1 MAPSQLSIATGSVS
15 RLVKEES
22 YYRKELSQQKEK
34 LAKEKQSL
42 GPDADYNDNFMIK
55 QMETAI
61 HETERVFAPLRVK
74 IDEAVRKLEEQLALS
89 ESNEHTSEEEL
100 KKANDALE
108 SAKKLQGDAEA
119 AE

>member
-1 MAPSQLSIATGSVS
+1 M
-15 RLVKEES
+15 
-22 YYRKELSQQKEK
+22 
-34 LAKEKQSL
+34 
-42 GPDADYNDNFMIK
+42 
-55 QMETAI
+55 
-61 HETERVFAPLRVK
+61 FAPLRVK